1 MKYAKRRDAN
11 EWAIV
16 AALEAVGA
24 NVTRLDT
31 TGVPDLLVAFR
42 SRTFLLEVKDPA
54 QAKRAYRGD
63 RGAGRQPLTPA
74 QVKWWG
80 LPWSGDE
87 RRVVETV
94 EEALA
99 AIGYTGP
106 VP

>member
-1 MKYAKRRDAN
+1 MKFAKKRDAN

-42 SRTFLLEVKDPA
+42 SRTYLLEVKDPA
-54 QAKRAYRGD
+54 QAKKAYRG
-63 RGAGRQPLTPA
+63 GAGRQALTPA

-80 LPWSGDE
+80 LPWSGDD
-87 RRVVETV
+87 RKVVETV

-99 AIGYTGP
+99 AIGYQGAKP
-106 VP
+106 